1 MVKNEK
7 HIRYIGFRY
16 LESCSYC
23 VYTKCP
29 INIIIKS
36 GINVTNVNSQFLIEM
51 FSKVIKFYVHEISS
65 YNLIRVS
72 EICTDPNIFFLFFFF
87 FSRTRSDV
95 D

>member
-51 FSKVIKFYVHEISS
+51 
-65 YNLIRVS
+65 
-72 EICTDPNIFFLFFFF
+72 
-87 FSRTRSDV
+87 
-95 D
+95 